1 MSRYKF
7 NNLYEYP
14 ALYISSGRVEFDIN
28 QISHLYAYEKEAG
41 PILNT
46 TDIDELKI
54 DFNAGLRVQV
64 PKGNFHVKISDYATE
79 TVFFD
84 DDVSEKTLISAE
96 KYYIRWQID
105 IQLDGEDVF
114 SHVLD
119 LEGQEVYFFMAG
131 AALGDMIAVLEYL
144 PEFQRQY
151 KCRVLATVPDTF
163 KEICANYYSDIML
176 VDKRPE
182 DLYASYCLAM
192 FQIAPYITPQDTRI
206 WTTSM
211 TARAILG
218 LNHDAPHILYTPNA
232 KRGIK
237 EKYVCIAVQAS
248 GIMKRWLYLDGWN
261 KVVTYLRLLGYRVLC
276 IDAEAGYCEGEYSI
290 SIPLGAENFTGYL
303 PLMERVNLLAYADFF
318 IGLGSGL
325 SWLAWACDIPVILI
339 SGFSLPM
346 GEFETPYRVTNQ
358 LVCHGCYND
367 ISVNWKD
374 GCPYH
379 RGTEREF
386 ECSKKIS
393 PKQVITMIDKLIL
406 DMNL

>member
-1 MSRYKF
+1 MSTGKI

-14 ALYISSGRVEFDIN
+14 VLYISSGRVDFDIN
-28 QISHLYAYEKEAG
+28 QIPYLYAYEKNAG
-41 PILNT
+41 SIANI
-46 TDIDELKI
+46 TDIPNLKI
-54 DFNAGLRVQV
+54 DFNAGLRIQI
-64 PKGNFHVKISDYATE
+64 PAGNFHVKIIDYDSE
-79 TVFFD
+79 IVFFD
-84 DDVSEKTLISAE
+84 DNISEKTLISAE
-96 KYYIRWQID
+96 KYYIRWRID
-105 IQLDGEDVF
+105 IQLNGDDVF

-119 LEGQEVYFFMAG
+119 LEGQDVCFFMAG

-151 KCRVLATVPDTF
+151 KCHVVASVPDTF
-163 KEICANYYSDIML
+163 KEICANYYSDIKI
-176 VDKRPE
+176 VEQRPE

-192 FQIAPYITPQDTRI
+192 FQIAPYITPNDTRI
-206 WTTSM
+206 LTTSM

-218 LNHDAPHILYTPNA
+218 LNSDAPHIIYKPNIE
-232 KRGIK
+232 RVIK

-261 KVVTYLRLLGYRVLC
+261 RVVSYLMSLGYRVLC
-276 IDAEAGYCEGEYSI
+276 IDAEAEYCEGDYKV
-290 SIPLGAENFTGYL
+290 SIPIGAEDFTGYL

-374 GCPYH
+374 KCPYH
-379 RGTEREF
+379 KGTDREY

-393 PKQVITMIDKLIL
+393 PNQVIRMIDKLIL